1 MDRKIE
7 PPPTPKSFG
16 SSETFVP
23 SVTVAPS
30 ASVAIPEI
38 VEEGSQFPAS
48 QSTTTIEDS
57 PPIGNEPNPD
67 EESQPGDN
75 VLQACL
81 DILARQ
87 PSWLV
92 SFCFHATALIVLAL
106 LVFQVEKKN
115 ELSLSLNNS
124 EFTGDSLEFDAF
136 ELESEPAPEL
146 EVEQDVAID
155 IGSTDLQMDVV
166 DDLMSSIQPVGE
178 TLDLNAMVADLPIA
192 NVFNPDVP
200 GGIAGRNDRRI
211 NAIGHGATKE
221 SEEAVDLALTWIANH
236 QDSTGSWNF
245 NLPCHACNGRCG
257 DDGRGHMA
265 VNAATALGILPLLG
279 AGHTHEQGIYRTNV
293 KRGLRFLLKN
303 QGDDGSFFEEQ
314 GTMYSHGLA
323 TLALCEALAMAR
335 VWSSTADGRFNK
347 QLRKATQKAIDYTV
361 QTQHRRGGWRYRPKS
376 RGDTSV
382 VGWQAMALQSA
393 KMSSLKVDEKAMKGV
408 SRFLDSVQGD
418 QYGASYGY
426 MYKRDRES
434 TTPIG
439 LLCRMYLGWD
449 RTHPGISNGVRDLA
463 EIGPSG
469 NNMYYSYYATQV
481 MHHHGGP
488 KWDEW
493 NVLLRDHLVDTQDTR
508 GSEAGSWYFD
518 GDFGS
523 GLGGRLYITSLAC
536 MTLEVY
542 YRHMPIY
549 SNQALNQLGESNL
562 RQQTED

>member
-7 PPPTPKSFG
+7 PPPIPGPLG
-16 SSETFVP
+16 SSET
-23 SVTVAPS
+23 ALPS
-30 ASVAIPEI
+30 AILAKPALPPEPLRPSPNSPQ
-38 VEEGSQFPAS
+38 GGLRAS
-48 QSTTTIEDS
+48 DKQETHASDEH
-57 PPIGNEPNPD
+57 GEPENIFKD
-67 EESQPGDN
+67 
-75 VLQACL
+75 CL
-81 DILARQ
+81 EILARQ

-92 SFCFHATALIVLAL
+92 SFCFHATSLLVLAL
-106 LVFQVEKKN
+106 LVFQVEQKS

-124 EFTGDSLEFDAF
+124 NFTGELLEFDAF

-155 IGSTDLQMDVV
+155 IGATDLQLDVV
-166 DDLMSSIQPVGE
+166 DDLVASIKPVGE
-178 TLDLNAMVADLPIA
+178 TIDLSAMVTDLPIA
-192 NVFNPDVP
+192 NVFNPDIP
-200 GGIAGRNDRRI
+200 GGISGRNERRV

-221 SEEAVDLALTWIANH
+221 SEEAVDRALVWLADH
-236 QDSTGSWNF
+236 QDSSGGWRF
-245 NLPCHACNGRCG
+245 NLACHACAGGCADAGTGRT
-257 DDGRGHMA
+257 A
-265 VNAATALGILPLLG
+265 VNAATALGLLPFLG
-279 AGHTHEQGIYRTNV
+279 AGHTHEQGIHRATV

-303 QGDDGSFFEEQ
+303 QDSDGSFFDRQ

-323 TLALCEALAMAR
+323 TLTLCEALAMAR
-335 VWSSTADGRFNK
+335 HWSSTDEGKFNK
-347 QLRKATQKAIDYTV
+347 QLRKATQRAIDFTV
-361 QTQHRRGGWRYRPKS
+361 ESQHRRGGWRYQPNS

-393 KMSSLKVDEKAMKGV
+393 KMSSLKVEDKVMKGV
-408 SRFLDSVQGD
+408 ARFLDSVQGD

-449 RTHPGISNGVRDLA
+449 RTHPGISQGVRDLS
-463 EIGPSG
+463 EIGPSA
-469 NNMYYSYYATQV
+469 NNVYYSYYATQV

-488 KWDEW
+488 LWEEW
-493 NVLLRDHLVDTQDTR
+493 NELLRDHLVDTQEIE
-508 GSEAGSWYFD
+508 GSEKGSWYFD

-549 SNQALNQLGESNL
+549 SSQAVNKLETLDLGE
-562 RQQTED
+562 QTED